1 MNEILEVAIT
11 MFVITLIGL
20 SVGFVLLK
28 VQG

>member
-11 MFVITLIGL
+11 MFLITLIGL

>member
-11 MFVITLIGL
+11 MFAITLIGL

>member
-1 MNEILEVAIT
+1 MSEIVEVALT

-20 SVGFVLLK
+20 TVGFVLLK

>member
-1 MNEILEVAIT
+1 MSEILEVAGT
-11 MFVITLIGL
+11 MFAITLIGL

>member
-1 MNEILEVAIT
+1 MSEILEVAIT
-11 MFVITLIGL
+11 MFIITLTGL